1 MGSPGDGAGE
11 LGAPLVTRYL
21 VSTASGQVQLTV
33 AAASHVGMVRT
44 VNEDALVADPPVF
57 AVADGM
63 GGHAFGDRASAR
75 AIQTLHDRV
84 DAGRPTDT
92 AQLLA
97 AIREANAAVRAL
109 TDSADGERV
118 IAGTTLT
125 GVALVQEDRESEPQ
139 WMVFNLG
146 DSRVYRWNGEAGG
159 LEQIS
164 LDHSLVQELLDA
176 GLIDEKGARR
186 HPERNVITRAL
197 GAADEANAQ
206 AWLLPATHP
215 QTFLIC
221 SDGLTKELD
230 DARIAELLV
239 PLDQG
244 DEPEAV
250 VERLLG
256 AALAAGGA
264 DNVSIVLLRAQYSVS
279 TGGADLDAGAPFGG
293 IDEHTHER
301 RLSPELDDT
310 RPRMR

>member
-1 MGSPGDGAGE
+1 
-11 LGAPLVTRYL
+11 VTGF
-21 VSTASGQVQLTV
+21 VVATASGHLRLRV
-33 AAASHVGMVRT
+33 ASASHVGMVRT
-44 VNEDALVADPPVF
+44 VNEDALLAEPPLF

-63 GGHAFGDRASAR
+63 GGHAFGDRASAL
-75 AIQTLHDRV
+75 AIQTLRGWFNADQ
-84 DAGRPTDT
+84 PTD
-92 AQLLA
+92 AAHVLA

-109 TDSADGERV
+109 TGSAGDEKV

-125 GVALVQEDRESEPQ
+125 GVALVAEHPEIEPQ

-146 DSRVYRWNGEAGG
+146 DSRVYRWNGDGGG

-176 GLIDEKGARR
+176 GLIDQKAARE

-197 GAADEANAQ
+197 GAADEVQAE
-206 AWLLPATHP
+206 AWLLSATEP

-239 PLDQG
+239 ALDPHEG
-244 DEPEAV
+244 PDAV
-250 VERLLG
+250 VERLLA

-264 DNVSIVLLRAQYSVS
+264 DNVSIVLLQAEHQV
-279 TGGADLDAGAPFGG
+279 GAHDAAPDIHAPFGG

-310 RPRMR
+310 RPRV

>member
-1 MGSPGDGAGE
+1 MTE
-11 LGAPLVTRYL
+11 FV
-21 VSTASGQVQLTV
+21 VSTPAGRLRLRV
-33 AAASHVGMVRT
+33 AAASHVGRVRT
-44 VNEDALVADPPVF
+44 VNEDALVAEPPLF

-63 GGHAFGDRASAR
+63 GGHAFGERASAR
-75 AIQTLHDRV
+75 AIQTLRDRI
-84 DAGRPTDT
+84 DAGRLTGT
-92 AQLLA
+92 NRVFA

-109 TDSADGERV
+109 TASAEDRKVGEKVGEKV

-125 GVALVQEDRESEPQ
+125 GVALVQEHPAAVPQ

-146 DSRVYRWNGEAGG
+146 DSRVYRWNGGAGG

-176 GLIDEKGARR
+176 GLIDEQGARK

-197 GAADEANAQ
+197 GAADEVHAQ

-230 DARIAELLV
+230 DARIGELLASLGAEQR
-239 PLDQG
+239 PDA
-244 DEPEAV
+244 AV
-250 VERLLG
+250 DRLLA
-256 AALAAGGA
+256 AALAAGGT
-264 DNVSIVLLRAQYSVS
+264 DNVSIVLLQAERLVA
-279 TGGADLDAGAPFGG
+279 ADASEQDAAAPFGG

-310 RPRMR
+310 HPRA

>member
-1 MGSPGDGAGE
+1 VKGFVLDAG
-11 LGAPLVTRYL
+11 
-21 VSTASGQVQLTV
+21 SGQLLLRV
-33 AAASHVGMVRT
+33 ATASHVGMVRT
-44 VNEDALVADPPVF
+44 VNEDAMLAVPPLF

-63 GGHAFGDRASAR
+63 GGHAFGDRASAL
-75 AIQTLHDRV
+75 AIQTLQAWFDV
-84 DAGRPTDT
+84 DQPTDT
-92 AQLLA
+92 AHVLA

-109 TDSADGERV
+109 TGSAGGDKV

-125 GVALVQEDRESEPQ
+125 GVALVVEHPEIEPQ

-146 DSRVYRWNGEAGG
+146 DSRVYRWTGQAGG

-164 LDHSLVQELLDA
+164 LDHSLVQELVDA
-176 GLIDEKGARR
+176 GLIDETRARE

-197 GAADEANAQ
+197 GAADEAHAE
-206 AWLLPATHP
+206 AWLLPATQP

-239 PLDQG
+239 PLDPREG
-244 DEPEAV
+244 LDAV
-250 VERLLG
+250 VDRLLA

-264 DNVSIVLLRAQYSVS
+264 DNVTIVLLKAERLLVA
-279 TGGADLDAGAPFGG
+279 GGANPDADAPFGG

-310 RPRMR
+310 RPRA